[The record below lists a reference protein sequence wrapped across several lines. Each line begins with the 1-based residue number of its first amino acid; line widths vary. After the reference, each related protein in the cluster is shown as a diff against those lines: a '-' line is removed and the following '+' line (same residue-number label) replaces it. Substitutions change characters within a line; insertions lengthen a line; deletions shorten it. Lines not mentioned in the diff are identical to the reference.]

1 MNNIIEMFSYTFM
14 LRALI
19 LGTIISL
26 CSGVLGV
33 SLVLK
38 KNSMIGDGLSHVAF
52 GALAVATILSLEPL
66 AFTIPVVIIV
76 SFLILKINER
86 SKINSDSL
94 IALISSSSLA
104 IGVLLIS
111 LKGVNTDL
119 NAYLFG
125 SILSST
131 TTDIILS
138 IILGIVVLSLY
149 IVAYNKIFALTFDE
163 TFAKSI
169 GINTDFYNA
178 LLSILCSLTIV
189 IGMRLV
195 GSLLISSLI
204 IFPCLSSTQIFKN
217 YKSVIISSS
226 IISVISFIIGLI
238 LSYTLSTAAGSTI
251 VIVNLII
258 FLGFKTISLI
268 KRG

>member
-138 IILGIVVLSLY
+138 IILGIVILSLY

-226 IISVISFIIGLI
+226 IISVISFITGLI